1 MHGMYMPYRF
11 ELITTSSIYLLL
23 YLVSRFNSGKFG
35 VPWEETEAVLQD
47 LRVSMVVYEPPSDL
61 VNKK

>member
-1 MHGMYMPYRF
+1 M
-11 ELITTSSIYLLL
+11 YLLL
-23 YLVSRFNSGKFG
+23 HRVSRFNSGKFG

-47 LRVSMVVYEPPSDL
+47 LRVSMVVYEPPSDS